1 MAKYKKGQ
9 TWPKGAF
16 TAGLSLTF
24 SDKELREGYDIFESV
39 KVRKP
44 YRMAKR
50 GEETEHDFMRVIKK
64 KRYYPAGKPL
74 ETDTQIRRYR
84 KKWILGT
91 PEFKKNLKWVVR
103 EWFEPTKPK

>member
-1 MAKYKKGQ
+1 MAKYKPGQ

-24 SDKELREGYDIFESV
+24 SDKELREGYDVYESV

-50 GEETEHDFMRVIKK
+50 GEETKHDFMRVIKK
-64 KRYYPAGKPL
+64 KRYFPAGKAL
-74 ETDTQIRRYR
+74 KTDTQIRRFR

-91 PEFKKNLKWVVR
+91 PEFKKKLKWIVPKLR
-103 EWFEPTKPK
+103 KP